1 MTAHAVRATG
11 IRAGYGRREVLQDV
25 SLHVEPGQV
34 VALLGPNGAGKTTAL
49 NCLGGLRSVSAGE
62 VVVLGER
69 DPVRAGAHWRSRVSY
84 VRQSWSDHGGWK
96 VSRLLTWLGRHYP
109 VSRSAPDELLER
121 VGLTAAR
128 DQRVEALSGG
138 QRRRLDLAIGL
149 LGSPEVMLLDEPTA
163 GLDPEG
169 CSDVM
174 EIVAQESER
183 GTAVLISTHD
193 IAEVERVA
201 SGVVILRSG
210 VVVAHGTPRELATRF
225 STGRTVRWRDGGRWR
240 AAQPEHHA
248 DFVADLV
255 GRGVP
260 HTDID
265 VEDGTL
271 ADTYRR
277 VVAAPAQDRGEQ
289 TMGSSR

>member
-1 MTAHAVRATG
+1 MATLAISASG

-25 SLHVEPGQV
+25 SLQVEPGQV
-34 VALLGPNGAGKTTAL
+34 AALLGPNGAGKTTAL
-49 NCLGGLRSVSAGE
+49 NCLGGLRGVSAGE

-69 DPVRAGAHWRSRVSY
+69 DPARAGAHWRSRVSY

-96 VSRLLTWLGRHYP
+96 VARLLTWLARHYP
-109 VSRSAPDELLER
+109 VARSGPDELLER

-128 DQRVEALSGG
+128 DQRIEALSGG

-210 VVVAHGTPRELATRF
+210 VVVAHGTPRELAARF

-240 AAQPEHHA
+240 TAQPEQHE
-248 DFVADLV
+248 DFVSELV

-260 HTDID
+260 RDDID

-277 VVAAPAQDRGEQ
+277 VVAAPAPARDQPL
-289 TMGSSR
+289 GSSR